1 MNVMESP
8 DADVTQSPTVMLAVL
23 ETKLRAALG
32 PQVPGDV
39 PRLRRRQE
47 ALRWFLQ
54 RDRSPSFSFER
65 VCEVTG
71 LDPERFRARVFRV
84 AASNVMRPATM
95 RPAAARQ
102 ARGIGL
108 SAGSRRRTRLR

>member
-1 MNVMESP
+1 MSLMESP

-23 ETKLRAALG
+23 ETKLRAVLG

-39 PRLRRRQE
+39 ARLRRRQE

-54 RDRSPSFSFER
+54 RDRTASFSFER

-71 LDPERFRARVFRV
+71 FDPETFRARVFRV
-84 AASNVMRPATM
+84 AASNVLRPA
-95 RPAAARQ
+95 R
-102 ARGIGL
+102 L
-108 SAGSRRRTRLR
+108 SAGSRRRTRSR